1 MIIAVINGERNRE
14 ATSMETYKQLIDKAG
29 AEDKKIANKIEA
41 NFKKLGNLDKRFI
54 GSNKPVLK

>member
-1 MIIAVINGERNRE
+1 
-14 ATSMETYKQLIDKAG
+14 METYKQVIDKAG

-41 NFKKLGNLDKRFI
+41 NFKKLGKLDKRFF